1 MFPSITKRL
10 FIIKE
15 IDTAS
20 ECSNMAVLGNASA
33 TPVIS
38 IMSRL
43 TLFYIKQIIRVV
55 DALQLCC
62 GKKLSNEK
70 CLSFTN
76 TVQVNGVGNRF
87 GIFDTFDYFLCY
99 TKT

>member
-1 MFPSITKRL
+1 MLYSFKIVISFKTMFPSITKRL

-38 IMSRL
+38 IMSPSL
-43 TLFYIKQIIRVV
+43 ASCFQ
-55 DALQLCC
+55 
-62 GKKLSNEK
+62 
-70 CLSFTN
+70 
-76 TVQVNGVGNRF
+76 
-87 GIFDTFDYFLCY
+87 
-99 TKT
+99 